1 MNKAFY
7 SVKRLHR
14 FIISS
19 FVGPLVL
26 TFFITTFILLMQF
39 LWKWIDDLAGKGLSV
54 SVIAELL
61 LYVSASLVPMALPL
75 AILLSSIMTFGNLGE
90 NYELTALKSSG
101 ISLQRIMS
109 PLIIFII
116 GVSLLAFFFSN
127 NVMPYANLKMQSLL
141 YDVTQKRPEF
151 NIREGIFYNGIDN
164 YSIKISH
171 RDSRTNLLHDIKI
184 YDHTEARGN
193 VTVTTADSGY
203 MKMTADSNL
212 VFTLFNGNMYS
223 ELVGERTMKIKKSY
237 PGRRDH
243 FERQDIV
250 FSLSGFNLSRTDE
263 NLFKGGYKMMNLKQ
277 LTQTT
282 DSLYSEYNLTKKQF
296 YKEVVVT
303 NYFRTDP
310 VYKKTLFKDTI
321 ILKSRELSLNM
332 DTIYETFDTQGK
344 RALITQALNLARA
357 TAGHIVAQK
366 DNFLNKVRKIRRHE
380 IEWHRKFTLS
390 FACLVFF
397 FIGAPLGAIIRR
409 GGLGMPVV
417 VSIIFFV
424 IYYIVSISGEKFAR
438 ESVMP
443 AFEGMWL
450 SSFLL
455 LPLGVFLT
463 YKATSDSAVLNID
476 TYIMFFKKAAKFL
489 RFNEIFE
496 NS

>member
-1 MNKAFY
+1 
-7 SVKRLHR
+7 VKRLHR
-14 FIISS
+14 FIILS
-19 FVGPLVL
+19 FLGPLVL

-39 LWKWIDDLAGKGLSV
+39 LWKWIDDLAGKGLSI

-109 PLIIFII
+109 PLIFFVI
-116 GVSLLAFFFSN
+116 GISLLAFFFSN

-164 YSIKISH
+164 YSIKIGH
-171 RDSRTNLLHDIKI
+171 RDNRTNLLHDIKI

-193 VTVTTADSGY
+193 LNVTTADSGY

-212 VFTLFNGNMYS
+212 VFTLMNGYMYS
-223 ELVGERTMKIKKSY
+223 ELTTDRNTRIKKSY
-237 PGRRDH
+237 PARRDH
-243 FERQDIV
+243 FDKQDIV

-282 DSLYSEYNLTKKQF
+282 DSLYTEYNAAKKQF

-310 VYKKTLFKDTI
+310 VYKKTLFKDTVVLHRAR
-321 ILKSRELSLNM
+321 LKSLNM
-332 DTIYETFDTQGK
+332 DSLYESFDMQGK
-344 RALITQALNLARA
+344 RTLITQALNLARA
-357 TAGHIVAQK
+357 TSGHIVAQK
-366 DNFLNKVRKIRRHE
+366 DNFLNKTRKIRRHE

-417 VSIIFFV
+417 VSIVFFV
-424 IYYIVSISGEKFAR
+424 IYYVVSISGEKFAR

-476 TYIMFFKKAAKFL
+476 TYLIFFRKVAKFL
-489 RFNEIFE
+489 RLNEIFE
-496 NS
+496 TS

>member
-1 MNKAFY
+1 M
-7 SVKRLHR
+7 KRLHR

-19 FVGPLVL
+19 FLGPLVL

-75 AILLSSIMTFGNLGE
+75 AILLASIMTFGNLGE

-101 ISLQRIMS
+101 ISLQRIMA
-109 PLIIFII
+109 PLIFFVI

-171 RDSRTNLLHDIKI
+171 KDSRTNLLHDIKI
-184 YDHTEARGN
+184 YDHSEARGN
-193 VTVTTADSGY
+193 VSVTTADSGY

-212 VFTLFNGNMYS
+212 VFTLLSGNMYS
-223 ELVGERTMKIKKSY
+223 EIKSDRGPRNPKSY
-237 PGRRDH
+237 PARRDH

-250 FSLSGFNLSRTDE
+250 FSLSGFNLTRTDE
-263 NLFKGGYKMMNLKQ
+263 NLFKGQYKMMNLKQ

-282 DSLYSEYNLTKKQF
+282 DSLYSEYNAAKRQF

-310 VYKKTLFKDTI
+310 VYKKTLFKDTFI
-321 ILKSRELSLNM
+321 RKARLLSLNM
-332 DTIYETFDTQGK
+332 DTLYESFDMLGK
-344 RALITQALNLARA
+344 RAIITQALTLART

-366 DNFLNKVRKIRRHE
+366 DNFLNKVRKIKRHE

-390 FACLVFF
+390 FACLIFF

-417 VSIIFFV
+417 VSIVFFV
-424 IYYIVSISGEKFAR
+424 IYYVVSISGEKFAR

-476 TYIMFFKKAAKFL
+476 TYLMFFKKIFRGL
-489 RFNEIFE
+489 RLNEIFQ

>member
-1 MNKAFY
+1 M
-7 SVKRLHR
+7 KRLHK

-75 AILLSSIMTFGNLGE
+75 AILLASIMTFGNLGE

-109 PLIIFII
+109 PLIIFVVGI
-116 GVSLLAFFFSN
+116 SLLAFFFSN

-164 YSIKISH
+164 FSIKISH
-171 RDSRTNLLHDIKI
+171 RDNRTNLLHDIKI

-193 VTVTTADSGY
+193 VSVTTADSGY

-212 VFTLFNGNMYS
+212 VFTLYNGYMYS
-223 ELVGERTMKIKKSY
+223 ELGGERTMRVHRTY
-237 PGRRDH
+237 PARRDH
-243 FERQDIV
+243 FERQDVV
-250 FSLSGFNLSRTDE
+250 FSLSGFNLNRTDE

-277 LTQTT
+277 LTLTT
-282 DSLYSEYNLTKKQF
+282 DSLYSEYDETKKQF

-310 VYKKTLFKDTI
+310 VYKKTLFKDTVI
-321 ILKSRELSLNM
+321 QRDRETILNM
-332 DTIYETFDTQGK
+332 DSIFENLDIPAK
-344 RALITQALNLARA
+344 RSIITQALTLARA
-357 TAGHIVAQK
+357 TGGHVLAQK

-455 LPLGVFLT
+455 LPVGVFLT

-476 TYIMFFKKAAKFL
+476 TYLLFFKKIGKFL
-489 RFNEIFE
+489 RINE
-496 NS
+496 NQ

>member
-1 MNKAFY
+1 
-7 SVKRLHR
+7 VKRLHR
-14 FIISS
+14 FILLS
-19 FVGPLVL
+19 FLGPLVL

-39 LWKWIDDLAGKGLSV
+39 LWKWIDDLAGKGLSF
-54 SVIAELL
+54 SIIAELL

-75 AILLSSIMTFGNLGE
+75 AILLASIMTFGNLGE

-109 PLIIFII
+109 PLIIFIVGI
-116 GVSLLAFFFSN
+116 SLLAFFFSN

-164 YSIKISH
+164 YSIKIGH
-171 RDSRTNLLHDIKI
+171 RDNRTNLLRDIKI
-184 YDHTEARGN
+184 YDHTELRGN
-193 VTVTTADSGY
+193 VSVTTADSGY

-212 VFTLFNGNMYS
+212 VFTLMNGYMYTELTS
-223 ELVGERTMKIKKSY
+223 ERSMRINKSY
-237 PGRRDH
+237 PERRDH

-250 FSLSGFNLSRTDE
+250 FSLSGFNLNRSDE

-282 DSLYSEYNLTKKQF
+282 DSLYNEYNASKKQF

-310 VYKKTLFKDTI
+310 VYKKTLFKDTV
-321 ILKSRELSLNM
+321 ILQRSRLKSLNM
-332 DTIYETFDTQGK
+332 DTLYESFDIQGK
-344 RALITQALNLARA
+344 KNIVTQALNLARA
-357 TAGHIVAQK
+357 TEGHIAAQK
-366 DNFLNKVRKIRRHE
+366 DNFLNKIRKIRRHE

-417 VSIIFFV
+417 VSILFFV
-424 IYYIVSISGEKFAR
+424 IYYVISISGEKFAR
-438 ESVMP
+438 ESLTPV
-443 AFEGMWL
+443 FEGMWV
-450 SSFLL
+450 SSFIL

-463 YKATSDSAVLNID
+463 YKATSDSAFLNVD
-476 TYIMFFKKAAKFL
+476 TYMEFLKKAARFL
-489 RFNEIFE
+489 RIYEIFE
-496 NS
+496 TS

>member
-1 MNKAFY
+1 
-7 SVKRLHR
+7 
-14 FIISS
+14 
-19 FVGPLVL
+19 
-26 TFFITTFILLMQF
+26 MQF
-39 LWKWIDDLAGKGLSV
+39 LWKWIDDLAGKGLSI

-109 PLIIFII
+109 PLIFFVLGI
-116 GVSLLAFFFSN
+116 SLLAFFFSN

-164 YSIKISH
+164 YSIKIGH
-171 RDSRTNLLHDIKI
+171 RDNRTNLLHDIKI

-193 VTVTTADSGY
+193 LNVTTADSGY

-212 VFTLFNGNMYS
+212 VFTLMNGYMYS
-223 ELVGERTMKIKKSY
+223 ELTTDRNTRIKKSY
-237 PGRRDH
+237 PARRDH
-243 FERQDIV
+243 FDKQDIV

-282 DSLYSEYNLTKKQF
+282 DSLYTEYNAAKKQF

-310 VYKKTLFKDTI
+310 VYKKTLFKDTVVLYRSR
-321 ILKSRELSLNM
+321 LKSLNM
-332 DTIYETFDTQGK
+332 DSLYETFDMQGK
-344 RALITQALNLARA
+344 RTLVAQALNLARA
-357 TAGHIVAQK
+357 TSGHIVAQK
-366 DNFLNKVRKIRRHE
+366 DNFLNKTRKIRRHE

-417 VSIIFFV
+417 VSIVFFV
-424 IYYIVSISGEKFAR
+424 IYYVVSISGEKFAR

-476 TYIMFFKKAAKFL
+476 TYLIFFRKVAKLL
-489 RFNEIFE
+489 RLNEIFE
-496 NS
+496 TS

>member
-1 MNKAFY
+1 
-7 SVKRLHR
+7 
-14 FIISS
+14 
-19 FVGPLVL
+19 
-26 TFFITTFILLMQF
+26 
-39 LWKWIDDLAGKGLSV
+39 
-54 SVIAELL
+54 
-61 LYVSASLVPMALPL
+61 
-75 AILLSSIMTFGNLGE
+75 
-90 NYELTALKSSG
+90 
-101 ISLQRIMS
+101 
-109 PLIIFII
+109 
-116 GVSLLAFFFSN
+116 
-127 NVMPYANLKMQSLL
+127 
-141 YDVTQKRPEF
+141 
-151 NIREGIFYNGIDN
+151 
-164 YSIKISH
+164 
-171 RDSRTNLLHDIKI
+171 
-184 YDHTEARGN
+184 
-193 VTVTTADSGY
+193 
-203 MKMTADSNL
+203 
-212 VFTLFNGNMYS
+212 
-223 ELVGERTMKIKKSY
+223 
-237 PGRRDH
+237 
-243 FERQDIV
+243 
-250 FSLSGFNLSRTDE
+250 
-263 NLFKGGYKMMNLKQ
+263 MNLKQ